1 VDVMRCPECGCEHGR
16 LMDTRQII
24 KELGVSQST
33 AYAIM
38 RPLRKYGLKDVKK
51 VWVSRRDVYETIG
64 GEP

>member
-1 VDVMRCPECGCEHGR
+1 
-16 LMDTRQII
+16 MDTRQII